1 MSLALTED
9 PTRRYGLST
18 DNCETALPSYK
29 ETHLSTASTAPGGAG
44 APPQSFAALRHRGYR
59 AYLSGNA
66 LAMMADSIEHVV
78 TYWVAFQK
86 FHSPALGGFAVLSH
100 WLPFLLFST
109 LTGALADRIDP
120 RRLVQ
125 FGMCLFMFCSLAWSV
140 LILTD
145 SLQMWH
151 AALLLLIHGCAGVF
165 WGPPGQLLIHDI
177 VGPKQLPSAV
187 RLMATSR
194 YLGLLAGP
202 AVGAFF
208 LLVFGAPHGLMINA
222 FLYLPLML
230 WLWKAPYGP
239 RFRPAS
245 ATPPVAVRGFADI
258 LSTARAIAGQRTI
271 ISMILLS
278 GSASLI
284 VANAYQAQMPEFGRD
299 LGHGDAGMM
308 YSALLAADAAG
319 ALTGGIVLE
328 SQGLQPN
335 PRTAFILAMLWCC
348 AIAGFAL
355 SHFYVLSLV
364 LLFIAGFLELSFNSM
379 AQALVQIHAPAE
391 IRGRV
396 IGLYSMAGLGLR
408 AFSGIT
414 VGIMGG
420 VVGIH
425 ESLSLSALTLL
436 VLLGLLFGF
445 ALPRPAPRRGA

>member
-1 MSLALTED
+1 M
-9 PTRRYGLST
+9 
-18 DNCETALPSYK
+18 
-29 ETHLSTASTAPGGAG
+29 STASTAPQGAG
-44 APPQSFAALRHRGYR
+44 TPPRSFAALRHSGFR
-59 AYLSGNA
+59 AYLTGNA
-66 LAMMADSIEHVV
+66 LAMMADSVEHVI

-86 FHSPALGGFAVLSH
+86 FHSPALGGFAVVSH

-109 LTGALADRIDP
+109 LSGALADRVDP

-125 FGMCLFMFCSLAWSV
+125 IGMGLFMFCSLAWSV

-151 AALLLLIHGCAGVF
+151 AAVLLLIHGCAGVF

-177 VGPKQLPSAV
+177 VGPTQLPSAV

-202 AVGAFF
+202 AVGAIF
-208 LLVFGAPHGLMINA
+208 LLGLGAPHGLMVNA
-222 FLYLPLML
+222 ALYLPLML

-239 RFRPAS
+239 RFRAPS
-245 ATPPVAVRGFADI
+245 TTPPAAIRGLSDI
-258 LSTARAIAGQRTI
+258 IATARAISAQRTI
-271 ISMILLS
+271 VSMILLS

-299 LGHGDAGMM
+299 LGHGDAGVM

-328 SQGLQPN
+328 SRGLPPN
-335 PRTAFILAMLWCC
+335 PRTAFALAMLWCC

-355 SHFYVLSLV
+355 TSFYPLALAI
-364 LLFIAGFLELSFNSM
+364 LFAAGFLELSFNSM
-379 AQALVQIHAPAE
+379 AQALVQINAPPP

-408 AFSGIT
+408 AFSGVT
-414 VGIMGG
+414 VGILGG
-420 VVGIH
+420 VIGIH
-425 ESLSLSALTLL
+425 WSLSLSALTLL
-436 VLLGLLFGF
+436 ALLALLFGV
-445 ALPRPAPRRGA
+445 APARPVPQAAK

>member
-1 MSLALTED
+1 V
-9 PTRRYGLST
+9 ST
-18 DNCETALPSYK
+18 IQN
-29 ETHLSTASTAPGGAG
+29 APGGPGGPG
-44 APPQSFAALRHRGYR
+44 AAAPAIPGTPRQSFAALRNPGYR

-66 LAMMADSIEHVV
+66 LAMMADSVEHVI

-109 LTGALADRIDP
+109 LSGALADRVDP

-125 FGMCLFMFCSLAWSV
+125 IGMILFMFCSVAWSV

-151 AALLLLIHGCAGVF
+151 AAVLLLIHGCAGVF
-165 WGPPGQLLIHDI
+165 WGPPSQVLIHDI
-177 VGPKQLPSAV
+177 VPGPQISSAV

-202 AVGAFF
+202 AVGGAF
-208 LLVFGAPHGLMINA
+208 LLAFGPSHGLMLNA
-222 FLYLPLML
+222 LLYLPLTL

-239 RFRPAS
+239 RFRPPS
-245 ATPPVAVRGFADI
+245 VTPPRTVRGLADI
-258 LSTARAIAGQRTI
+258 ISTIRAISGERTI
-271 ISMILLS
+271 VAMILLS
-278 GSASLI
+278 GSASFI

-299 LGHGDAGMM
+299 FGHGDAGAS

-319 ALTGGIVLE
+319 ALTGGVALE
-328 SQGLQPN
+328 TWGLQPN

-355 SHFYVLSLV
+355 SGSYPLALV

-379 AQALVQIHAPAE
+379 AQALIQIHAPAA

-414 VGIMGG
+414 VGILGSFI
-420 VVGIH
+420 GIH
-425 ESLSLSALTLL
+425 LSLSLSALTLL
-436 VLLGLLFGF
+436 VILVALFGF
-445 ALPRPAPRRGA
+445 ARPQARAGAHGAE